1 MENNILYYSDV
12 CPDTKSFL
20 SELNRLEVRFKSVNI
35 TESISNLK
43 EFLAVRDNE
52 AVFNDKKETNQ
63 VGIPVLVTEDKDY
76 LFDGD
81 QLRNKFEN

>member
-1 MENNILYYSDV
+1 MGNNILYYSDV

-20 SELNRLEVRFKSVNI
+20 NELNRLEVRFKSVNI

-63 VGIPVLVTEDKDY
+63 VGIPVLVTEDKEY
-76 LFDGD
+76 LFVGE
-81 QLRNKFEN
+81 QLRNKFDN

>member
-1 MENNILYYSDV
+1 MGNNILYYSDV

-20 SELNRLEVRFKSVNI
+20 NELNRLEVRFKSVNI

-43 EFLAVRDNE
+43 EFLAVRDKE

-63 VGIPVLVTEDKDY
+63 VGIPVLVTEDKEY
-76 LFDGD
+76 LFDGE
-81 QLRNKFEN
+81 QLRNKFDN

>member
-1 MENNILYYSDV
+1 MGNNILYYSDV

-20 SELNRLEVRFKSVNI
+20 NELNRLEVRFKSVNI

-63 VGIPVLVTEDKDY
+63 VGIPVLVTEDKEY
-76 LFDGD
+76 LFDGE
-81 QLRNKFEN
+81 QLRNKFDN

>member
-12 CPDTKSFL
+12 CPDIKSFL
-20 SELNRLEVRFKSVNI
+20 NELNRLEVRFKSVNI

-63 VGIPVLVTEDKDY
+63 VGIPVLVTEDKEY
-76 LFDGD
+76 LFDGE
-81 QLRNKFEN
+81 QLRNKFDN